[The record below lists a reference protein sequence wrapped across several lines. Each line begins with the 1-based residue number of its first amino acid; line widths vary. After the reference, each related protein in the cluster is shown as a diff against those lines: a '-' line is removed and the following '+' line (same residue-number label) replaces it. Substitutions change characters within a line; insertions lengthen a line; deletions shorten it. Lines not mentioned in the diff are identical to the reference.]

1 MTIETIKIFPPIG
14 IARLGNSI
22 DSLDAQGRP
31 VLRFRDNDE
40 PGEFFIG
47 PEIPDD
53 HTRPSGGYKD
63 SQWRIKRQAARFRL
77 FGYESKSSDLND
89 AKEITLANADIKWT
103 VELANTKADWLKFGG
118 IAHTDRPVRN
128 VTVTGAD
135 RAYLRITPGAR
146 TLDSTVPV
154 DTRFEHPT
162 QHFNTGSFHG
172 IPVPLGEMMTDEE
185 GRLLVL
191 GGFGNSASP
200 HNTPIISFAN
210 NDDWYDDVSDGPV
223 NASVKLKGTDKWIE
237 ASPAWV
243 ICAPPKFVPPINH
256 IITLYDT
263 LLQAAVDKHLRGAAD
278 LVPADPPSFTNDI
291 YPILARSMNL
301 KWVSSMALM
310 MHPTIQKSMPLPGPD
325 TEDQQK
331 ARTNVFHRLRNPK
344 TKPDVSVTNE
354 NMPLIWSDRYIG
366 DDPKNP
372 LDLSAALTEIQY
384 HILKQ
389 WKEGKFKNDWN
400 NSANTKS
407 VSVTEITPKGLTRA
421 ALESCV
427 GGNFYPGIETSFM
440 TRDNYAFTEPFE
452 FRLDA
457 TQLKPG
463 DLTKQMA
470 VPWQADFYDCGYDL
484 PKNAVV
490 TGRFWWPAHRPEDV
504 FPESGGPQV
513 SWIRKDDHIDTPEDF
528 VRNWYKF
535 GFVIQKDDQYVESQR
550 EP

>member
-1 MTIETIKIFPPIG
+1 
-14 IARLGNSI
+14 
-22 DSLDAQGRP
+22 
-31 VLRFRDNDE
+31 
-40 PGEFFIG
+40 
-47 PEIPDD
+47 
-53 HTRPSGGYKD
+53 
-63 SQWRIKRQAARFRL
+63 
-77 FGYESKSSDLND
+77 
-89 AKEITLANADIKWT
+89 
-103 VELANTKADWLKFGG
+103 
-118 IAHTDRPVRN
+118 
-128 VTVTGAD
+128 
-135 RAYLRITPGAR
+135 
-146 TLDSTVPV
+146 
-154 DTRFEHPT
+154 
-162 QHFNTGSFHG
+162 
-172 IPVPLGEMMTDEE
+172 
-185 GRLLVL
+185 
-191 GGFGNSASP
+191 
-200 HNTPIISFAN
+200 
-210 NDDWYDDVSDGPV
+210 
-223 NASVKLKGTDKWIE
+223 
-237 ASPAWV
+237 
-243 ICAPPKFVPPINH
+243 
-256 IITLYDT
+256 
-263 LLQAAVDKHLRGAAD
+263 
-278 LVPADPPSFTNDI
+278 
-291 YPILARSMNL
+291 L

-427 GGNFYPGIETSFM
+427 GGNFYPGIE
-440 TRDNYAFTEPFE
+440 
-452 FRLDA
+452 
-457 TQLKPG
+457 
-463 DLTKQMA
+463 MA